1 MANKRPIL
9 YHGRDT
15 GPPAPEHGGRL
26 PVALATPFGLGPALS
41 SLGWQTVYR
50 LTAPEPTLAVERF
63 HLAGAG
69 RAPRSLES
77 GRSLTSFPVLALS
90 VSFEEDILHL
100 VEALRAA
107 QVPVRREDRTGFPL
121 ILAGG
126 PLAFLN
132 PAPLAPLA
140 DACFVGE
147 AEAGLAEVMAALAR
161 VWLEGGNKQAM
172 LTAVSALPGV
182 YAPRLSATPVRRTLA
197 RGSQPGPGLAE
208 PAYSS
213 FTGPEAI
220 FSDAM
225 LLEINRGCP
234 YGCRFCAAGYVYRP
248 PRQACMADLQAL
260 VEEARPPKVG
270 LVGTALTDWP
280 DLLPFLAW
288 LHERRVKFS
297 LASVRADGL
306 TEELVAFLRTAGVR
320 SVTLALEA
328 PSQRLRAAC
337 GKKLDPGSLLAAV
350 ERCARHGVNHLKLYL
365 IIGWPGETDQDYDEL
380 AGYLDEIGRA
390 RDAGGKAGKPMRL
403 TLSVSSL
410 VPKPQTPMQWAPMA
424 PEAALKARIKQV
436 KALAKPIKAC
446 TVDADSPARARLQGL
461 LARGGEEMA
470 DLAELAADLGGWNKG
485 LAAWEPAD
493 DMIARILD
501 RQRDEHETFP
511 WEVVDTGVDRSFL
524 WREWIRYLEAAPS
537 PACPA
542 GIVTGSADPVLCGQC
557 RACGMDRFSD

>member
-1 MANKRPIL
+1 MALKRPIL
-9 YHGRDT
+9 HHGRGT

-63 HLAGAG
+63 HLAGAD
-69 RAPRSLES
+69 RTPCSLES
-77 GRSLTSFPVLALS
+77 GRHLTSFPVLALS
-90 VSFEEDILHL
+90 VSFEEDILRL
-100 VEALRAA
+100 VETLRAA
-107 QVPVRREDRTGFPL
+107 QVPVRREHRPDFPL

-147 AEAGLAEVMAALAR
+147 AEAGLVEVMAELSR
-161 VWLEGGNKQAM
+161 IWLEGGDKQAM
-172 LTAVSALPGV
+172 LQAIAQRPGV
-182 YAPRLSATPVRRTLA
+182 YAPGLTPTPVRRVLA
-197 RGSQPGPGLAE
+197 PRSPSGACLDDPG
-208 PAYSS
+208 YSC
-213 FTGPEAI
+213 FTGPEAT

-248 PRQACMADLQAL
+248 PRQADVADLKAL
-260 VEEARPPKVG
+260 VAEAEPQKVG

-288 LHERRVKFS
+288 LHERRIKFS

-306 TEELVAFLRTAGVR
+306 TEELVAFLRRVGVR

-328 PSQRLRAAC
+328 PSERLRTAC
-337 GKKLDPGSLLAAV
+337 GKKLDPGELVAAV

-365 IIGWPGETDQDYDEL
+365 IVGWPGESDQDYEEL
-380 AGYLDEIGRA
+380 AAYLAEIADA
-390 RDAGGKAGKPMRL
+390 RDRGGKKGKPMRL
-403 TLSVSSL
+403 TISVSSL

-424 PEAALKARIKQV
+424 PEETLKARIKQV
-436 KALAKPIKAC
+436 KGLARSIKAC
-446 TVDADSPARARLQGL
+446 TADADSPARARLQGL

-470 DLAELAADLGGWNKG
+470 DLAELAADLGSWTRALK
-485 LAAWEPAD
+485 AWERAEDLVPHV
-493 DMIARILD
+493 LD
-501 RQRDEHETFP
+501 RTRDQDETFP

-524 WREWIRYLEAAPS
+524 WREWTRYLQALPS

-542 GIVTGSADPVLCGQC
+542 GSGPGSRTCDQC
-557 RACGMDRFSD
+557 RACGLDRFTD